1 MDYPDYRAKRQH
13 GTLNFAFL
21 QKRYK
26 RHNELDY
33 VMKTRK
39 ILVHPVWRFFL
50 AREYE
55 YQDDRL
61 FFRPSATD
69 STTFFPIHTNHWI
82 LAENSKHAHDL
93 TNILA
98 KVYPVLFKQHPVVG
112 IEESQI
118 RGFEKFMTR
127 RINDC
132 LKTKGLNY
140 KSKIESKFID
150 DTISVEVPRNEL
162 IKNWKIELDEYADF
176 LNYVRDST
184 IREFLYFN
192 IQNLKKAE
200 KFIRYKNQYIDIDA
214 AEYVDMNPS
223 EKEIN
228 REYFPLNF
236 KRKINRKDKE
246 IDSLLSVFNTDK
258 KLQNLYFQYDGF
270 DAKKYKV
277 DTLVR
282 GDHKFIKYLG
292 HFTET
297 IYLAPTNL
305 DYYDEDTISAI
316 YKDMKYHQ
324 ALAFY
329 NWKFPIRK
337 VMSFTKSWAQY
348 IFPSEEEYGYLQRG
362 ELDKIKDLRV
372 RIPIQA
378 VRVRVVLKAQNTN

>member
-1 MDYPDYRAKRQH
+1 
-13 GTLNFAFL
+13 
-21 QKRYK
+21 
-26 RHNELDY
+26 
-33 VMKTRK
+33 
-39 ILVHPVWRFFL
+39 
-50 AREYE
+50 
-55 YQDDRL
+55 
-61 FFRPSATD
+61 
-69 STTFFPIHTNHWI
+69 
-82 LAENSKHAHDL
+82 
-93 TNILA
+93 
-98 KVYPVLFKQHPVVG
+98 
-112 IEESQI
+112 
-118 RGFEKFMTR
+118 
-127 RINDC
+127 

-200 KFIRYKNQYIDIDA
+200 KFIRYKNQYLD
-214 AEYVDMNPS
+214 VDCGEWVDTDPV

-282 GDHKFIKYLG
+282 GDQKFIKYSG

-297 IYLAPTNL
+297 IYLAPA
-305 DYYDEDTISAI
+305 DSEYFDENKISAI

-337 VMSFTKSWAQY
+337 VMSFTKSWTQY

-362 ELDKIKDLRV
+362 ELDKIKDIRAS
-372 RIPIQA
+372 IPIQA
-378 VRVRVVLKAQNTN
+378 VQLRVVLKAQVNN